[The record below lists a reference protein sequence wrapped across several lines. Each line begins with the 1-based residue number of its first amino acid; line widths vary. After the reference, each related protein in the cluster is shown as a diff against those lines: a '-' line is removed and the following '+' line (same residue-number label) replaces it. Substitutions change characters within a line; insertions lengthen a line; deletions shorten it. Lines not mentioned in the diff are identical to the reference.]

1 MYTLYFLLFTFYFLQ
16 GSCMKTVAILS
27 GKGGAG
33 KTTLAVHLAVASVQA
48 GYSTALIDL
57 DPQASAFAWHK
68 TRPDDVPSP
77 VVISAHTT
85 RLLEIL
91 DTAKEKGVAFTI
103 IDTAPHAETP
113 ALAAA
118 RAASLVLIP
127 CRPAIFDLRSIR
139 TTIDMTRLAGVPSMV
154 VLNAVPP
161 RGNKAEQAR
170 QAISTYNVPCA
181 PCELGN
187 RVAFVNSVTSGST
200 AQEYDKKSK
209 AAQEILSLYK
219 HIKHQIGETDDK
231 E

>member
-1 MYTLYFLLFTFYFLQ
+1 
-16 GSCMKTVAILS
+16 MKTVAILS

-48 GYSTALIDL
+48 GHSTALIDL
-57 DPQASAFAWHK
+57 DPQASAFAWHQ
-68 TRPDDVPSP
+68 TRSEDVPSP
-77 VVISAHTT
+77 VVISAHAA

-91 DTAKEKGVAFTI
+91 DTAKEKGVALTI

-113 ALAAA
+113 ALTAA

-127 CRPAIFDLRSIR
+127 CRPSIFDLRSIG
-139 TTIDMTRLAGVPSMV
+139 TTIDMTRLAEVPARI

-170 QAISTYNVPCA
+170 AAIATYNATCA
-181 PCELGN
+181 PCTLGQ

-200 AQEYDKKSK
+200 AQEIDPKGK
-209 AAQEILSLYK
+209 AAHEILALYK
-219 HIKHQIGETDDK
+219 YITQQIGDTHDK
-231 E
+231 EYGTHRSIESVSR

>member
-1 MYTLYFLLFTFYFLQ
+1 ME
-16 GSCMKTVAILS
+16 TVAILS

-57 DPQASAFAWHK
+57 DPQASALAWQQ
-68 TRPDDVPSP
+68 TRADEVPSP
-77 VVISAHTT
+77 VVISAHAT

-91 DTAKEKGVAFTI
+91 DTAREKGVALTI

-127 CRPAIFDLRSIR
+127 CRPSIFDLRAIR
-139 TTIDMTRLAGVPSMV
+139 TTIDMTRLAGVPAMI

-161 RGNKAEQAR
+161 RGNRAEQAR
-170 QAISTYNVPCA
+170 QALSTYNVSCA

-209 AAQEILSLYK
+209 AAQEILALYNY
-219 HIKHQIGETDDK
+219 ITQQIGDIDDK